1 MSTKNLNSDVNA
13 LGNMES
19 GDFPESLEKTIRFDG
34 RKALIVPVNSKRQI
48 LIQDRRGY
56 KKPDW
61 GYFGGEIEEGET
73 PIQAVIRESKEELQ
87 ITVKPE
93 ELKFLG
99 TSVTIWNNRKII
111 RYMFMYLTDQKE
123 FDVLEGN
130 GGHWLTFDE
139 AHDRLNDKDRFDDV
153 ASRIIEIENKA

>member
-1 MSTKNLNSDVNA
+1 MSTKNPNSNINA
-13 LGNMES
+13 LGDIES
-19 GDFPESLEKTIRFDG
+19 EDFPESLEKIIRFDG

-61 GYFGGEIEEGET
+61 GYFGGGIEEGET

-87 ITVKPE
+87 IVIKPE

-99 TSVTIWNNRKII
+99 TSIAIWNNRKII
-111 RYMFMYLTDQKE
+111 RYMFMYPTDQKE

-139 AHDRLNDKDRFDDV
+139 ARDRLNDKDRLDDI
-153 ASRIIEIENKA
+153 ASRIMEIENKA